1 MEELYCSVVLHAV
14 YVSPSGTR
22 DRVSVMHI
30 LQSDLNKHDTF
41 IQRPF
46 YVLQLRA
53 AAFIHEMTVL
63 KGCWVSVVCSS
74 REYVHG

>member
-1 MEELYCSVVLHAV
+1 MVSGAIFDIEKLYCGVVSHAV

-22 DRVSVMHI
+22 DRVPVVHI

-46 YVLQLRA
+46 YVLQLR
-53 AAFIHEMTVL
+53 
-63 KGCWVSVVCSS
+63 VCSLGVVGWN
-74 REYVHG
+74 VHSFLR